1 MNATITLREYLEKGK
16 TFVIPNY
23 QRGYVWGK
31 KSKGKYLD
39 AVSYMLEKSLIPGF
53 KNNMPIFI
61 QGITVTENDKEII
74 LIDGQQRT
82 TFFLSPIEIFGIQWK
97 C

>member
-31 KSKGKYLD
+31 KSKGKDLD

-61 QGITVTENDKEII
+61 QGITVTENDGII
-74 LIDGQQRT
+74 GNPARSNVRPD
-82 TFFLSPIEIFGIQWK
+82 W
-97 C
+97 